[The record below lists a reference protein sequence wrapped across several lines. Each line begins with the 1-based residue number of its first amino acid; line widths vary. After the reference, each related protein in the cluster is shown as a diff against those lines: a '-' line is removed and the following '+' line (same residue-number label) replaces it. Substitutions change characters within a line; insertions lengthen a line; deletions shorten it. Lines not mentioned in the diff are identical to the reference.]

1 MSNYQIQFIFH
12 EQCVPKIN
20 HSYLKIIF
28 FGGGGCSEVEYLGHL
43 VSASSIRQLTARMEA
58 IRKFPQPDTA
68 QQLQTYLGMVIL

>member
-1 MSNYQIQFIFH
+1 MCPKNKSFIF
-12 EQCVPKIN
+12 KN
-20 HSYLKIIF
+20 HF
-28 FGGGGCSEVEYLGHL
+28 FWGGGCSEVEYLGHL